1 MKIKRLCGQRHIQKC
16 VAVDDSFCEHSS
28 FCHFLSPFNE
38 KTASPVGVAFRQT
51 KRLRLSRVLQVI
63 SSMRHTKQPFLYYIT
78 SDLICQ
84 HFLRKNRPIF
94 RTAFRNKG
102 EPQINAAG
110 SFLPALLFY
119 RSRYSLSISFSKF
132 RMAIL
137 NRWIFLRAFEL

>member
-38 KTASPVGVAFRQT
+38 KTASPVGVAVRQA
-51 KRLRLSRVLQVI
+51 KRSRSSRILQVI

-78 SDLICQ
+78 FDLICQ

-102 EPQINAAG
+102 EPQINQLGVSSPHYYFTTAVAICQY
-110 SFLPALLFY
+110 LFQNSE
-119 RSRYSLSISFSKF
+119 RQF
-132 RMAIL
+132 
-137 NRWIFLRAFEL
+137 